1 MHRYPLS
8 LIGIATGVACLAI
21 GAVAYWLAHPA
32 NSLRAKLWASRNAD
46 FVCGVVILLSV
57 AFAVSGCGGGS
68 EPLDAAPVEASSHD
82 GEAKKT
88 IDLPA
93 CGGGITAPTCR

>member
-32 NSLRAKLWASRNAD
+32 PQFSSASD
-46 FVCGVVILLSV
+46 F
-57 AFAVSGCGGGS
+57 
-68 EPLDAAPVEASSHD
+68 PPPPSSRMCI
-82 GEAKKT
+82 GN
-88 IDLPA
+88 
-93 CGGGITAPTCR
+93 G